1 MKRSRILC
9 LLLVCGFCLTCAQ
22 VAGTE
27 PIQIMTSIIPQEYF
41 VERIG
46 GDKVRVKAMVDPGAS
61 PASYEPKPDEMA
73 ELARAS
79 VFFTI
84 GVPFERAW
92 ISRMRSSNPEL
103 LFVDMAQDIR
113 MRPITPGLHHNED
126 SNGLPDPH
134 IWLSPPMVRIM
145 AQTIRDTLAAV
156 DPQNTQDYF
165 QNFMEFSKEVD
176 QLDQQLLGIL
186 EKIPAEKRSF
196 LVFHPSWGYF
206 ARSYGLEQLSIEY
219 EGKEPGAKQMA
230 RILEQARQA
239 GIKTIFV
246 QPEFSRRS
254 AETLAQSLEARIV
267 QADPLSRDWASS
279 LVQMAGQIAADTQ
292 P

>member
-1 MKRSRILC
+1 
-9 LLLVCGFCLTCAQ
+9 
-22 VAGTE
+22 
-27 PIQIMTSIIPQEYF
+27 MTSIIPQEYF